1 MKFEFYPKFFGVNYL
16 EIIGGLHSIFIHFP
30 IAFLFLFIIL
40 EILNIFL
47 RKSFISKSSHLLL
60 LLGVIGGIFAVLTGN
75 QAAQSISEKIN
86 NLTLYKEL
94 IEEHQYYATLTLWLF
109 FFLLILK
116 TYLSRLKKENLT
128 LYVLFLI
135 FTLFSSYLLFKTAK
149 LGGIIVYDFGI
160 GTKLFL

>member
-1 MKFEFYPKFFGVNYL
+1 M

-40 EILNIFL
+40 EILNIL
-47 RKSFISKSSHLLL
+47 LKKSFISKSAHLLL
-60 LLGVIGGIFAVLTGN
+60 LLGVIVGIFAVLTGN

-94 IEEHQYYATLTLWLF
+94 IEEHEYYATLTLWLF
-109 FFLLILK
+109 FFLLIFK

-160 GTKLFL
+160 GTKLFP